1 MKSKTN
7 WSAIAARLVVVP
19 VYMYYGLSL
28 IISAY
33 SMEMSFNP
41 MEWNVVI
48 RTCFASVVVVIYGLI
63 LTGYISGNF
72 TINEQQNEQEKK

>member
-1 MKSKTN
+1 MESKTN

-41 MEWNVVI
+41 MDWNVVV
-48 RTCFASVVVVIYGLI
+48 RTCFTSVMVVIYGLV
-63 LTGYISGNF
+63 LGGYLSGNF
-72 TINEQQNEQEKK
+72 TIKEQQNEQANE